1 MYLSRKNLITSTV
14 LFTIASTG
22 AFTATKTW
30 TGTTSTVWNVNTN
43 WSPAAVPVNG
53 DDLIFPSG
61 AANQSSNDN
70 LVPGFSTATSL
81 RFQNV
86 GGAAAYILTGG
97 LTTGLAITS
106 SYTVDANLGTQQQFI
121 FVPLNSGTTIPFT
134 VGTGSTIDF
143 FNFISGDS
151 TTGTTVNKLGAG
163 TLLMRSSPTA
173 LVGQHTPNF
182 IAAAGDL
189 TFSGLSLQEATVPP
203 VTVTNNSTL
212 NFDLSIAPG
221 PCRAD
226 ISGTGVMN
234 VVGAGTLQF
243 FGTDTY
249 SGLTTISAVST
260 LQAQANN
267 TFSPNSQH
275 NVLGTLD
282 LGTVFPQAIGS
293 LTGNG
298 IVILGS
304 AILTTGGDGSTTTFS
319 GTIGGGV
326 GGLTKQGA
334 GIFTISGPNAY
345 SGATTVSAGTLQ
357 AGSTTGLANASD
369 FTVNSV
375 LDLNNFSSTIASL
388 AGSGSVTMG
397 SATLTL
403 GGTASTIY
411 SGTITGTG
419 GLSKTAS
426 GTLTLSGTTSYSG
439 ATTLSNVAANILEA
453 GAVNAFS
460 SSSAFSIGTAAT
472 LNLNNFSQSIG
483 SLAGAGTVSLGSGTL
498 TTGNDN
504 TATAFTGA
512 MSGTGGVTKLGSA
525 TFQLG
530 GSGTKT
536 YSGTTTVSTGTIQTT
551 AANALSA
558 TSAHVVNGTLDLNSF
573 SQTILN
579 LSGSGNVLLGSG
591 TLTTGDATTTSFTG
605 PISGTGVLTKQG
617 AGTFI
622 LTGPNSYSGGTIVS
636 AGVLQGDTTGIQGNI
651 LNNTDVV
658 FDQTTT
664 GTYSGTMTGGGTLTK
679 QNSGTV
685 IITGSNTYTGQ
696 TILNGGTLV
705 VNGSTSNSIILQVAT
720 GTTLKGTGTV
730 GGSGVILGT
739 IEPGN
744 SVGTLTFTT
753 TQSLNP
759 GSTLSIEVS
768 PPAASLMLL
777 TAGDVNISP
786 GATLQI
792 LVDAGTYAAGSVYP
806 IVRTPAGNVNG
817 TFTTVTNSMPLVAFN
832 VVYLANEIDLVLALV
847 PFNSIVTSGNAG
859 KVAVC
864 LNQLSSTA
872 TGDFADVLSVL
883 RMAPDAATATE
894 WVDQLQPA
902 VYTDLALAQQNN
914 TFRVRSSVGTRLEQI
929 NQRACVLQTKHNH
942 VWFDA
947 YGDWL
952 SQESKKDKVG
962 FTAATGGALLGYD
975 YIFADHFV
983 IGASVAYT
991 YSDLGFHRSRG
1002 HGHVQSYYGNVYMG
1016 YFQKYFFINA
1026 LVLGAYNDYEAHRK
1040 IQFSSI
1046 NRKTKAT
1053 PQGAEVAAHG
1063 DTGFL
1068 FKFKNFELSPFG
1080 MIDYVHL
1087 HQNSF
1092 TERGA
1097 ESLDLKVR
1105 EKNAN
1110 MLRAEAGLFGAYCVA
1125 RETWKVRP
1133 FAKVSWVREVRF
1145 EGKHEKAS
1153 FVDTNCTFEV
1163 TGLYPDRTLVAP
1175 GAGLTMFFN
1184 QDRIAVDLNY
1194 EGEFGAHYMDNKA
1207 NLQIS
1212 YGF

>member
-1 MYLSRKNLITSTV
+1 MYFSKKSLITSTI
-14 LFTIASTG
+14 LFTIANTG
-22 AFTATKTW
+22 AFTVTKTW
-30 TGTTSTVWNVNTN
+30 TGATNNVWNVNTN
-43 WSPAAVPVNG
+43 WSPAAVPING

-61 AANQSSNDN
+61 APNQNGNDN
-70 LVPGFSTATSL
+70 LVPGFSSATSL

-86 GGAAAYILTGG
+86 GGVAAYSLTGG
-97 LTTGLAITS
+97 GSTGLAITS
-106 SYTVDANLGTQQQFI
+106 SYTVDANLGTQTQFI

-143 FNFISGDS
+143 INFISGDS
-151 TTGTTVNKLGAG
+151 TTGTTVNKLGPG
-163 TLLMRSSPTA
+163 LLIMRSSPTA
-173 LVGQHTPNF
+173 LAGQHTPNF
-182 IAAAGDL
+182 LISAGAV

-203 VTVTNNSTL
+203 VSVTNNSTL
-212 NFDLSIAPG
+212 NFDLNIAPG
-221 PCRAD
+221 PCRAN
-226 ISGTGVMN
+226 ISGPGVVN
-234 VVGAGTLQF
+234 VSGAGLLQF

-249 SGLTTISAVST
+249 SGLTTINAPST

-275 NVLGTLD
+275 NVLGILD
-282 LGTVFPQAIGS
+282 LGLNFPQVIGS

-298 IVILGS
+298 TVDVGNVV
-304 AILTTGGDGSTTTFS
+304 LTTGGDGSSSTFS
-319 GTIGGGV
+319 GTFSAGA

-334 GIFTISGPNAY
+334 GIFTISGSSAY
-345 SGATTVSAGTLQ
+345 VGATTVTAGTLQ
-357 AGSTTGLANASD
+357 AGSLTALANASN
-369 FTVNSV
+369 FIVNSV
-375 LDLNNFSSTIASL
+375 LDLNNFSSTIGSL

-397 SATLTL
+397 SASLTL
-403 GGTASTIY
+403 GGTASTTY

-419 GLSKTAS
+419 GISKTAS
-426 GTLTLSGTTSYSG
+426 GTLTLSGTTTYSG
-439 ATTLSNVAANILEA
+439 ATILSSVAANTLQA

-460 SSSAFSIGTAAT
+460 SSSAFSLGASAT
-472 LNLNNFSQSIG
+472 LDLNNFSQSIG
-483 SLAGAGTVSLGSGTL
+483 SLAGAGTVSFGSGVL

-512 MSGTGGVTKLGSA
+512 MSGTGGLTKIGSA
-525 TFQLG
+525 VFQLG

-558 TSAHVVNGTLDLNSF
+558 TSAHVVNGNLDLNSF

-591 TLTTGDATTTSFTG
+591 TLTTGDAATTSFTG
-605 PISGTGVLTKQG
+605 AISGNGVLTKQG

-651 LNNTDVV
+651 LNNTDVR

-664 GTYSGTMTGGGTLTK
+664 GTYAGTMTGPGTLTK

-685 IITGSNTYTGQ
+685 ILTGSNTYTGQ
-696 TILNGGTLV
+696 TIINGGTLV
-705 VNGSTSNSIILQVAT
+705 VNGSTANSIILQLGA
-720 GTTLKGTGTV
+720 GATLKGTGTV

-753 TQSLNP
+753 TQSFNP

-777 TAGDVNISP
+777 TGGDVNISP
-786 GATLQI
+786 GSTLQL
-792 LVDAGTYAAGSVYP
+792 LVNAGTYAAGSVYP
-806 IVRTPAGNVNG
+806 IVRTLTGNVNG
-817 TFTTVTNSMPLVAFN
+817 TFSNVTNSMPLIAFS
-832 VVYLANEIDLVLALV
+832 VVYLPNEIDLVLALL
-847 PFNSIVTSGNAG
+847 PFTSIVTRGNAG
-859 KVAVC
+859 RVAVC
-864 LNQLSSTA
+864 LDQLTSTA
-872 TGDFADVLSVL
+872 TGDFANVLSVL
-883 RMAPDAATATE
+883 RMAPDAATAAE
-894 WVDQLQPA
+894 WIDQLQPA

-962 FTAATGGALLGYD
+962 FAAATGGALLGYD

-983 IGASVAYT
+983 VGASVAYT
-991 YSDLGFHRSRG
+991 YSDLDFHRSRG

-1040 IQFSSI
+1040 IQFSTI
-1046 NRKTKAT
+1046 NRKAKAT

-1175 GAGLTMFFN
+1175 GAGLTMYFN

-1194 EGEFGAHYMDNKA
+1194 EGEFGNHYMDNKA